1 MTQRKS
7 FAAMPCPIAR
17 SLEHV
22 GEWWSMLILRDAFK
36 GATRFEQFQDNLGIA
51 PGILA
56 KRLAALT
63 ASGLFERRRYSQHP
77 PRDDDLLTARGRDFR
92 PVLLA
97 MLAWGNRHFPPD
109 STTMRIIDLGTGHA
123 VDPVLVDPRTH
134 APVDGPGYAVLPC
147 PIEGP

>member
-63 ASGLFERRRYSQHP
+63 GSGLFERRRYSQHP
-77 PRDDDLLTARGRDFR
+77 PRDEYILAARGRDFR

-97 MLAWGNRHFPPD
+97 RPPD
-109 STTMRIIDLGTGHA
+109 
-123 VDPVLVDPRTH
+123 
-134 APVDGPGYAVLPC
+134 PG
-147 PIEGP
+147 